1 MENKGMK
8 ATIRYQKRQRTIVGE
23 QVVQEDAVIE
33 MAFDQGRDADR
44 DPPPEAGMD
53 PGRVMLPRP
62 TKPLPRSRGVR
73 RPQGAG
79 NDA

>member
-8 ATIRYQKRQRTIVGE
+8 ATLRYRKHQRTIVGE

-33 MAFDQGRDADR
+33 VAFDQGRDGDR

-53 PGRVMLPRP
+53 LGRVTLPRP
-62 TKPLPRSRGVR
+62 TKPLPRSGGVM

-79 NDA
+79 DDA